1 MQQTEQPQ
9 PPGEFI
15 KTALAE
21 RGWTQADLAIIVG
34 RHVPAINE
42 IIQGKRQLTPEIAV
56 ELAVAFSGTT
66 AKEWMDRETAYR
78 LSMLSGLDPEV
89 QRRARLY
96 EMAPVKEMEK
106 RGWIKPLS
114 RVEDLEHELCQFFNV
129 TSLEEE
135 PRIVASARQTF
146 KADELT
152 TVQRAWV
159 FRAAQL
165 AAVLNVR
172 PFVKEKFDS
181 GLTELRK
188 LADAANKAHHVPRVL
203 AEMGIRLVVVEPL
216 PKSHIDGAAFWLDEQ
231 NPSPVIV
238 LSLRYD
244 RIDAFWH
251 TLAHELIHIRY
262 EDKQSVDSD
271 LFGESRV
278 SFTSEMEAR
287 ADRIGSEFLVPSDK
301 LQLFIIRV
309 RPFYSKIKIS
319 QFAKRMGVHPGIVN
333 GQLQHLREIP
343 WSANREMHEKIRG
356 LVTATAITDGY
367 GKMVAM
373 K

>member
-1 MQQTEQPQ
+1 MSQTEQPK

-15 KTALAE
+15 KDALVE
-21 RGWTQADLAIIVG
+21 RGWTQADLALIVG

-56 ELAVAFSGTT
+56 ELAVAFTGST

-78 LSMLSGLDPEV
+78 LSLISALDPEV

-106 RGWIKPLS
+106 RGWIKPLTH
-114 RVEDLEHELCQFFNV
+114 VEDLERELCQFFNV
-129 TSLEEE
+129 SSLEEE
-135 PRIVASARQTF
+135 PRIVANARQTF

-152 TVQRAWV
+152 AVQRAWV

-165 AAVLNVR
+165 ASVLNVR
-172 PFVKEKFDS
+172 PFVKANFDS
-181 GLTELRK
+181 GLKELRE
-188 LADAANKAHHVPRVL
+188 LADSASKVHNVPRLL
-203 AEMGIRLVVVEPL
+203 AEMGIRFVVVEPL
-216 PKSHIDGAAFWLDEQ
+216 PKSHIDGAAFWIDGS

-251 TLAHELIHIRY
+251 TLAHELVHIRH

-271 LFGESRV
+271 LFGESRID
-278 SFTSEMEAR
+278 STSEIEAR
-287 ADRIGSEFLVPSDK
+287 ADREGAEFLVPSDK
-301 LQLFIIRV
+301 LQLFIVRV
-309 RPFYSKIKIS
+309 RPFFSKVKIS
-319 QFAKRMGVHPGIVN
+319 QFALRMRIHPGIVN
-333 GQLQHLREIP
+333 GQLQHLRAIP
-343 WSANREMHEKIRG
+343 WSANREMLEKVRG

-367 GKMVAM
+367 GKMVSV